1 MTRTLVLGSL
11 LAATLAL
18 TLWTQFAAREAD
30 EPAAAVSA
38 AVAPVQLA
46 ARRSADEAAAT
57 PVTGEPP
64 LRLPPRVTLNG
75 TSRGVAPGAL
85 FGAPQRSAV
94 PAPVAA
100 PAPPMAPPLPFTF
113 GGRLVVEGEVGY
125 LLNDA
130 GRTLIVHTGGAA
142 GDFVLESADERQL
155 VFRHPPTG
163 LAVVLA
169 TEG

>member
-1 MTRTLVLGSL
+1 MTRALVLGGL

-18 TLWTQFAAREAD
+18 TLWTRYAAREAD
-30 EPAAAVSA
+30 GPAAAVSA

-46 ARRSADEAAAT
+46 ARRSTDEPSVPPA
-57 PVTGEPP
+57 TGELP
-64 LRLPPRVTLNG
+64 LLLPRRETLG
-75 TSRGVAPGAL
+75 GSSRGVAPGAL
-85 FGAPQRSAV
+85 FGPPLQTAV

-100 PAPPMAPPLPFTF
+100 PAPPTAPPLPFTF

-130 GRTLIVHTGGAA
+130 GRTLIVQTGGVA
-142 GDFVLESADERQL
+142 GEFVLESANERQL